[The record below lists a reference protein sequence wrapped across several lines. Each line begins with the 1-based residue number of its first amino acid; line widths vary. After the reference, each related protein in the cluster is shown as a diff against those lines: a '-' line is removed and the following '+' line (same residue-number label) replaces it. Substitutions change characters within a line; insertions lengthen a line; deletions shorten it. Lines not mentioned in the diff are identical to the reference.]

1 MKKALASTLAALML
15 CAAPVLAPCGAEAA
29 GLVIN
34 ATAGPVAGTGYIG
47 MGALG
52 KVYSSTNEGAS
63 VTMLPGS
70 DVSNPIRLQ
79 KGEVDVAVETTCLA
93 VCARDG
99 SAPFKKPVD
108 NLSALANLRNISRMN
123 IVVRTDTGITSLE
136 QLKNEKKAIRLATG
150 PRGSASEVMG
160 RWILEE
166 YGITYKD
173 ITAWG
178 GKLISNNFGDVA
190 DMAKDG
196 QVDMMFWVG
205 PGEAWFFTDLI
216 NNTPL
221 TWLPV
226 NDKVAA
232 AVNKKYLLT
241 RTEFKASEY
250 NGKMGKDVPGVTT
263 SQELLV
269 RSDLSEDIAYRLTK
283 AMCEGSAEVIA
294 ANPTWGNF
302 KAETAWD
309 GVTHPLHPGAVK
321 YYKEKG
327 WLK

>member
-1 MKKALASTLAALML
+1 MKKLLVSTFAGLML
-15 CAAPVLAPCGAEAA
+15 CAVSTLAPSGAQADDLA
-29 GLVIN
+29 IT
-34 ATAGPVAGTGYIG
+34 ATAGPVAGTGYVG
-47 MGALG
+47 MSALG

-63 VTMLPGS
+63 VTMIPGS

-79 KGEVDVAVETTCLA
+79 KHEVDVCVETTCLA

-99 SAPFKKPVD
+99 SAPFKEPVG

-123 IVVRTDTGITSLE
+123 IVVRSAIGITSFE
-136 QLKNEKKAIRLATG
+136 QLKAEKKAIILATG

-160 RWILEE
+160 RWVLEE
-166 YGITYKD
+166 YGITYND
-173 ITAWG
+173 ITSWG
-178 GKLISNNFGDVA
+178 GKLVSNNFGDVA

-196 QVDMMFWVG
+196 KVDMMFWVG

-216 NNTPL
+216 SNTPL
-221 TWLPV
+221 AWLPV
-226 NDKVAA
+226 NDEVAA
-232 AVNKKYLLT
+232 KVNEKYLLT

-269 RSDLSEDIAYRLTK
+269 RTDLSDDVAYRLTK
-283 AMCEGSAEVIA
+283 AMCEGADEVIA

-302 KAETAWD
+302 KAETAWE
-309 GVTHPLHPGAVK
+309 GVTHDLHPGAIK

-327 WLK
+327 WLN

>member
-1 MKKALASTLAALML
+1 MKKALGSILAGLML
-15 CAAPVLAPCGAEAA
+15 CAAPMLAPSAHAA
-29 GLVIN
+29 GLSIN

-52 KVYSSTNEGAS
+52 KVYSSTNEGAA

-79 KGEVDVAVETTCLA
+79 RGEVDVAVETTCLA

-99 SAPFKKPVD
+99 SAPFKKPVG

-123 IVVRTDTGITSLE
+123 IVVRTDTGITSLD
-136 QLKNEKKAIRLATG
+136 QLKAEKKAIRLATG
-150 PRGSASEVMG
+150 PRGSASEVIG

-173 ITAWG
+173 ITSWG

-226 NDKVAA
+226 KDSVAA
-232 AVNKKYLLT
+232 SVKEKYMLT
-241 RTEFKASEY
+241 PTVFNASEY
-250 NGKMGKDVPGVTT
+250 NGKMGSDVPGVTT

-269 RSDLSEDIAYRLTK
+269 RSDISEDVAFRLTK
-283 AMCEGSAEVIA
+283 AMCEGAAEVIA

-302 KAETAWD
+302 KAETAWE
-309 GVTHPLHPGAVK
+309 GVTHDLHPGAVK

>member
-1 MKKALASTLAALML
+1 MKKTFCSLMAGLML
-15 CAAPVLAPCGAEAA
+15 CAAPVMFPAHASAEGLA
-29 GLVIN
+29 IT

-52 KVYSSTNEGAS
+52 KFYSDTNSGAS

-70 DVSNPIRLQ
+70 DVSNPIRLE
-79 KGEVDVAVETTCLA
+79 KGEVDVAIETACLA

-99 SAPFKKPVD
+99 AAPFKKAVG
-108 NLSALANLRNISRMN
+108 NLSAVANLRTISRMN
-123 IVVRTDTGITSLE
+123 IVVRADTGITSLE
-136 QLKNEKKAIRLATG
+136 QLKAEKRPIRLATG

-160 RWILEE
+160 RWVLEE

-173 ITAWG
+173 ITSWG
-178 GKLISNNFGDVA
+178 GKLISNNFGDAA
-190 DMAKDG
+190 DLAKDG
-196 QVDMMFWVG
+196 QVDMIFWGG

-216 NNTPL
+216 TNTPL
-221 TWLPV
+221 RWLPV
-226 NDKVAA
+226 NDEVAA
-232 AVNKKYLLT
+232 KVNEKYMLAPAKF
-241 RTEFKASEY
+241 EASEY
-250 NGKMGKDVPGVTT
+250 NGKMGQDVPTVHT
-263 SQELLV
+263 SLEILV
-269 RSDLSEDIAYRLTK
+269 RSDLSEDIVYRLTK
-283 AMCEGSAEVIA
+283 AMCEGADEIIA

-302 KAETAWD
+302 KQENAFE

>member
-1 MKKALASTLAALML
+1 MKKALGSILAGLML
-15 CAAPVLAPCGAEAA
+15 CAAPMLAPSAHAA
-29 GLVIN
+29 GLSIN

-52 KVYSSTNEGAS
+52 KVYSSTNEGAA

-79 KGEVDVAVETTCLA
+79 RGEVDVAVETTCLA

-99 SAPFKKPVD
+99 SAPFKKPVG
-108 NLSALANLRNISRMN
+108 NLRALANLRNISRMN
-123 IVVRTDTGITSLE
+123 IVVRTDTGITSLD
-136 QLKNEKKAIRLATG
+136 QLKAEKKAIRLATG

-173 ITAWG
+173 ITSWG

-226 NDKVAA
+226 KDSVAA
-232 AVNKKYLLT
+232 SVKEKYMLT
-241 RTEFKASEY
+241 PTVFNASEY
-250 NGKMGKDVPGVTT
+250 NGKMGSDVPGVTT

-269 RSDLSEDIAYRLTK
+269 RSDISEDVAYRLTK
-283 AMCEGSAEVIA
+283 AMCEGAAEVIA

-302 KAETAWD
+302 KAETAWE
-309 GVTHPLHPGAVK
+309 GVTHDLHPGAVK

>member
-1 MKKALASTLAALML
+1 MKKALGSILAGLML
-15 CAAPVLAPCGAEAA
+15 CAAPMLVPSAHAA
-29 GLVIN
+29 GLAIN

-99 SAPFKKPVD
+99 ASPFKKPVS

-123 IVVRTDTGITSLE
+123 IVVRTDTGITSLD
-136 QLKNEKKAIRLATG
+136 QLKTEKKAIRLATG

-160 RWILEE
+160 RWILAE

-178 GKLISNNFGDVA
+178 GKVISNHFGDVA

-226 NDKVAA
+226 SDAVAA
-232 AVNKKYLLT
+232 SVKDKYMLT
-241 RTEFKASEY
+241 PTVFKASEY
-250 NGKMGKDVPGVTT
+250 NGKMGTDVPGVTT

-269 RSDLSEDIAYRLTK
+269 RSDISEDVAYRLTK

-302 KAETAWD
+302 KAETAWE
-309 GVTHPLHPGAVK
+309 GVTHDLHPGAVK